1 MTKNEFMKEL
11 RTYLIYEQAAI
22 RNEILADYETYFAMA
37 AASGLTEEEM
47 IAGLDTPSRIAST
60 LYGRDAAVKPRRIG
74 FHSLPS
80 DLIHG
85 VSHGLEKGL
94 EKVRPLGRPLLSL
107 LRRGSAF
114 FFRWCG
120 LLSAIL
126 LFLAALSGV
135 GLLASG
141 ITILPSIPPLPV
153 MSPLSLML
161 LAVSGISF
169 SLFLSAFG
177 RTLSDAILSDNPISF
192 FKKED

>member
-37 AASGLTEEEM
+37 AASGLTEEEI
-47 IAGLDTPSRIAST
+47 IAGLDAPSRIAST

-85 VSHGLEKGL
+85 VSHGFEKGL
-94 EKVRPLGRPLLSL
+94 EKVRPLGGSLFSL

-169 SLFLSAFG
+169 SLFLGAFG

-192 FKKED
+192 LKKED

>member
-37 AASGLTEEEM
+37 AASGLTEEEI
-47 IAGLDTPSRIAST
+47 IAGLDAPSRIASI

-80 DLIHG
+80 DLIHC

-94 EKVRPLGRPLLSL
+94 EKVRPLGGPLFSL
-107 LRRGSAF
+107 LRRGSA

-126 LFLAALSGV
+126 LFLAALSSV

-169 SLFLSAFG
+169 SLFLGAFG

-192 FKKED
+192 LKKED

>member
-37 AASGLTEEEM
+37 ATSGLTEEEM

-60 LYGRDAAVKPRRIG
+60 IYGRDAAVKPRRIG
-74 FHSLPS
+74 FHSLSS

-85 VSHGLEKGL
+85 VSHGLK
-94 EKVRPLGRPLLSL
+94 KVRPLGGPLFSL

-126 LFLAALSGV
+126 LFLAALSGI

-169 SLFLSAFG
+169 SLFLGAFG

-192 FKKED
+192 LKKED

>member
-85 VSHGLEKGL
+85 VSHGLE
-94 EKVRPLGRPLLSL
+94 
-107 LRRGSAF
+107 RGSK
-114 FFRWCG
+114 RSVPW
-120 LLSAIL
+120 
-126 LFLAALSGV
+126 AALSFPFSAGDP
-135 GLLASG
+135 
-141 ITILPSIPPLPV
+141 PSSSAGADCYRPFSYSWPP
-153 MSPLSLML
+153 SP
-161 LAVSGISF
+161 A
-169 SLFLSAFG
+169 
-177 RTLSDAILSDNPISF
+177 
-192 FKKED
+192 